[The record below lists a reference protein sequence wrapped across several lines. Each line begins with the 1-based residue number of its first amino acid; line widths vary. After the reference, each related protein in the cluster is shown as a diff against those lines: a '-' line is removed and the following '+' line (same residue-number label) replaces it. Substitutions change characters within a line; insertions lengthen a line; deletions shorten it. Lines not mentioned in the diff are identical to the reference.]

1 MNEIDKLFKWV
12 NGSNRGTIIFID
24 EAETI
29 FYKRSKNAQTSSA
42 LSALLAQT
50 SAASNKFSLIIAT
63 NIP

>member
-1 MNEIDKLFKWV
+1 MGINAVNEIDKLFKWV

-42 LSALLAQT
+42 LSALLA
-50 SAASNKFSLIIAT
+50 
-63 NIP
+63 